1 MNSLVIDGRLGRS
14 AELKDVGGNQLLSF
28 SVANNTGYGDNKA
41 TTWFNCA
48 LWGKRGASIEQ
59 YMQKGQHVIVSGEL
73 SERKYNAKDG
83 TEKTSLEIR
92 VNDVTLVGK
101 ADSSEAPAPAPK
113 QEESSADMPF

>member
-101 ADSSEAPAPAPK
+101 ADSSEAPAPK